1 MYICCTYTVAA
12 HVLYYLCCK
21 CGVAAIFQECAVA
34 EYVLVYGEIKENISF
49 FRHEVGVGVR
59 FGVGIKKKIMLFSL
73 SFYFFPLLFGGDEV
87 QT

>member
-1 MYICCTYTVAA
+1 MYVCCTYNVAA

-21 CGVAAIFQECAVA
+21 YGVAALVQECAVA
-34 EYVLVYGEIKENISF
+34 EYVLVNGQMEENISF
-49 FRHEVGVGVR
+49 FRHEIGVR

-73 SFYFFPLLFGGDEV
+73 SSYFFPLFFGGDEV